1 MTTYSYN
8 RSKEEQATIG
18 TIMLQIHLL
27 ECAIETRDGFLIMR
41 ELRELNLQVRSTGV
55 QFYMDDNLS
64 HYHQKRIGE

>member
-8 RSKEEQATIG
+8 RSREEQTTIAF
-18 TIMLQIHLL
+18 IMLQVHLL
-27 ECAIETRDGFLIMR
+27 EEAIRTRDGFLIMR

-55 QFYMDDNLS
+55 QFFMDDNLL